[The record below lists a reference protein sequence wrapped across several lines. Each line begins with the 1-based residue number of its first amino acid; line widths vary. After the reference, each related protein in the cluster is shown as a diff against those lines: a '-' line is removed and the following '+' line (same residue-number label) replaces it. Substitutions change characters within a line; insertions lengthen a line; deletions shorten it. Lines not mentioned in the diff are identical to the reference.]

1 MSTQIREGDFSFI
14 DSDFVRKTYED
25 AWETIH
31 SCNEYIDFIR
41 NKSINEPWMYNKNE
55 MINKICNSLKYA
67 NIHSGAS
74 IALTMRA
81 IEYIIKFGWN
91 NWIKL
96 NKI

>member
-1 MSTQIREGDFSFI
+1 
-14 DSDFVRKTYED
+14 
-25 AWETIH
+25 
-31 SCNEYIDFIR
+31 
-41 NKSINEPWMYNKNE
+41 MYNKNE